1 MQSPFKFLDAFNPED
16 KGQFFGREQETEE
29 LFHMVSKAPLALLYG
44 LSGTGK
50 TSLIQ
55 CGLASRFKESDWLPI
70 FIRRQEN
77 INQSLLRAL
86 QKFSAPPLPEPLPEA
101 IWQLYQDHRK
111 PIYLLF
117 DQLEEL
123 FIMGSWEEQKKL
135 EDSFQAILDAKL
147 PCTIL
152 LVMREEYIGRLY
164 SFEKDMPYLADFRL
178 RVEPMTSDRLKE
190 VVLASFQK
198 FNISLE
204 PSAEEWVQQWAKPL
218 GQAHTDLS
226 LASLQVF
233 LDRLYYTSYIRIY
246 GTPKRVGEFPPV
258 TITRQE
264 AGNFGQAE
272 QALEILLN
280 EQELEL
286 QAVLSRRFPSL
297 PRDTIREVLDIFV
310 TEAGTSRPLRR
321 QLLISSKLSDLP
333 EEIQPHTANLT
344 QASWTASI
352 ELLENSRLFRA
363 SDGWLELTHDSL
375 ATLIDAHRTD
385 EQRQLNEIK
394 RRIYNHFLD
403 YQRSGEFLNR
413 RQLDTYEEYLPLLI
427 LEPSARQFIQDS
439 QEHAAWLEATEKN
452 RQQRELEKVHR
463 KVETQKRATQRQ
475 RAISAFVGL
484 TAIIA
489 ITVGLWAWKERQNT
503 LIAET
508 QAKKEAFQ
516 SQLLAEAELKRDGQY
531 QQAIQQLRTAAS
543 FAIGE
548 ENQQIITDSM
558 LLYQRLAEV
567 MAEADSLA
575 RETSTLSRALA
586 LYQEAIGLSAD
597 EWIRNKARQAEGD
610 INRLFNDYLLRAEN
624 IIKYGDC
631 SSAQDVLSKASQLK
645 PEHPALKKLLD
656 QCPLK

>member
-1 MQSPFKFLDAFNPED
+1 MQSPFKFLDAFRAED

-29 LFHMVSKAPLALLYG
+29 LFHIVSKAPLSLLYG

-55 CGLASRFKESDWLPI
+55 CGLASHFKESTWLPI

-77 INQSLLRAL
+77 INHSLLRAL
-86 QKFSAPPLPEPLPEA
+86 QQFSDAPLPEPLPEA
-101 IWQLYQDHRK
+101 IWQLHQDHRK

-135 EDSFQAILDAKL
+135 EDGFQAILDAKL

-178 RVEPMTSDRLKE
+178 RVEPMTRDKLKE

-204 PSAEEWVQQWAKPL
+204 PSAEEWVQQWAKPQ

-233 LDRLYYTSYIRIY
+233 LDRLYCASYIRTY
-246 GTPKRVGEFPPV
+246 GTSERADKFPPL

-286 QAVLSRRFPSL
+286 QTALSRRFPSL

-321 QLLISSKLSDLP
+321 QPLLCSNLSDLP

-344 QASWTASI
+344 QASWPACI
-352 ELLENSRLFRA
+352 GLLENSRLLRA
-363 SDGWLELTHDSL
+363 SDGWLELAHDSL

-439 QEHAAWLEATEKN
+439 QEHVAWLEATEKN

-463 KVETQKRATQRQ
+463 KVETEKRATRRQ
-475 RAISAFVGL
+475 RAISVFVGI

-489 ITVGLWAWKERQNT
+489 IAVGFWAWKERQNT

-516 SQLLAEAELKRDGQY
+516 SQLLAAVELKKDGQY
-531 QQAIQQLRTAAS
+531 QQAVQQLRTAAT

-548 ENQQIITDSM
+548 GNQQIITDSM

-575 RETSTLSRALA
+575 RENSTLSRALA

-597 EWIRNKARQAEGD
+597 EWIRNKARQAEED

-631 SSAQDVLSKASQLK
+631 SSAQDVLRKASQLK
-645 PEHPALKKLLD
+645 PEHPALKKLLA